1 MSTAVP
7 AQPNRKIIPLLVFLT
22 LAPVILSTLAY
33 FFWHPTGVQ
42 TYGELLPTRPVPAME
57 LTNVDGKPASL
68 ADAKGK
74 WLLVVVDNAACDT
87 SCTAALHAIRQYRV
101 AQNTEMERM
110 DRVWLV
116 ADGKVP
122 SAQAVQAA
130 EGAQIRLVHGAVSLP
145 GAMQQSFYL
154 IDPLGNQVMRY
165 GRDASPNKV
174 IKELGRVLK
183 NNQSIG

>member
-1 MSTAVP
+1 MSTAAP
-7 AQPNRKIIPLLVFLT
+7 SPQSRKIILLLVVLT

-42 TYGELLPTRPVPAME
+42 SYGELLPTRPVPAMAM
-57 LTNVDGKPASL
+57 TTMDGKPASF
-68 ADAKGK
+68 ADLKGK
-74 WLLVVVDNAACDT
+74 WLLVVVDPAGCDAQ
-87 SCTAALHAIRQYRV
+87 CAAALHAIRQYRV
-101 AQNTEMERM
+101 AQNTEMDRM

-116 ADGKVP
+116 ADGQVP

-130 EGAQIRLVHGAVSLP
+130 EGAQIRLVHGPVTLP
-145 GAMQQSFYL
+145 GALQQSFYL

-165 GRDASPNKV
+165 GRDATPNKV

>member
-7 AQPNRKIIPLLVFLT
+7 QKQNRKIIPLLVFLT

-42 TYGELLPTRPVPAME
+42 TYGELLPTRPVPAMDMTT
-57 LTNVDGKPASL
+57 LDGKPAPLSDL
-68 ADAKGK
+68 KGK
-74 WLLVVVDNAACDT
+74 WLLVVVDKADCDAQ
-87 SCTAALHAIRQYRV
+87 CAAALHAIRQYRV
-101 AQNTEMERM
+101 TQNTEMDRL

-116 ADGKVP
+116 ADGKAP

-130 EGAQIRLVHGAVSLP
+130 EGAQIRLVHGAVQLP

-165 GRDASPNKV
+165 GRDATPSKV

>member
-1 MSTAVP
+1 MSTAVSNP
-7 AQPNRKIIPLLVFLT
+7 PNRKIILLLVFLT

-42 TYGELLPTRPVPAME
+42 SYGELLPTRPVPTME
-57 LTNVDGKPASL
+57 MTTLDGKPAPL
-68 ADAKGK
+68 AELKGK
-74 WLLVVVDNAACDT
+74 WLLVVVDNAACDAQ
-87 SCTAALHAIRQYRV
+87 CAAALHAIRQYRV
-101 AQNTEMERM
+101 SQNTEMDRL

-116 ADGKVP
+116 ADGKAP
-122 SAQAVQAA
+122 TPEAVKAA
-130 EGAQIRLVHGAVSLP
+130 EGAQIRLVHGTVPLP

-165 GRDASPNKV
+165 GRDATPSKV

-183 NNQSIG
+183 NNQSLG